1 VCVKAQPVRALAGG
15 RNTAISYELGH
26 GSASI
31 VFIVLIINIQFDTIS
46 TMEMNGKEGQEPNV
60 LDTISTDDIVEEL
73 KRRIAKMDEAK
84 TTLAALTGQS
94 TAEPRTKNPNVSRA
108 KEAYWRRRREWLA
121 ANPGK
126 TMEDFYREKRRILT
140 FDTSVHNRLV
150 KIGASAN
157 PIYAAIK
164 SQYFFRLAGLS
175 FEEMIST
182 PQVADRLALLDG
194 CRQLT
199 AGRAGRAWDCLNPP
213 YEVLRILIAA
223 HAKDP
228 ANFKWLAVDVRS
240 GGLAHEIRTGEL
252 TADDALANLQRTE
265 QNASIKSY
273 KAMWA
278 KLRDKLDPI
287 HTEQNL
293 PRPKTFE
300 EAFKTSIPGLFPG
313 IGKDFY
319 DAGLRFDAELRGV
332 KIEPDTDMTTVQK
345 FIDNCPPFRA
355 LLCACL
361 MSWYNTSLRDYN
373 KSERFTA
380 GRNDLFMAVYL
391 PYCDVFVTRDAEQES
406 CLRELTKHISIDTE
420 VLAFDAFKDEL

>member
-1 VCVKAQPVRALAGG
+1 MVKK
-15 RNTAISYELGH
+15 
-26 GSASI
+26 
-31 VFIVLIINIQFDTIS
+31 
-46 TMEMNGKEGQEPNV
+46 GKAPNV

-94 TAEPRTKNPNVSRA
+94 MAAHRAKNPNVSKA
-108 KEAYWRRRREWLA
+108 KEAYWRKRREWLA

-126 TMEDFYREKRRILT
+126 TVEDFYKEKRQILT

-164 SQYFFRLAGLS
+164 SKYFFRLAGLS
-175 FEEMIST
+175 VEEMIST
-182 PQVADRLALLDG
+182 PQAADRRALLDG

-199 AGRAGRAWDCLNPP
+199 GRSWDCLNPP

-228 ANFKWLAVDVRS
+228 ANFKWLAVDVSS
-240 GGLAHEIRTGEL
+240 GGLAHEIRTGEI
-252 TADDALANLQRTE
+252 TADDALANLQSTE

-273 KAMWA
+273 KAMWV
-278 KLRDKLDPI
+278 KIRGKLDPLFAA
-287 HTEQNL
+287 QNI

-300 EAFKTSIPGLFPG
+300 EAFKNYSPGMFPEM
-313 IGKDFY
+313 GKGFY
-319 DAGLRFDAELRGV
+319 DAGLRFDAKLRGE
-332 KIEPDTDMTTVQK
+332 KIEPDTDMATVEH
-345 FIDNCPPFRA
+345 FIDNCLPFRA
-355 LLCACL
+355 LLCAYL
-361 MSWYNTSLRDYN
+361 MSWYNTSLKDGN
-373 KSERFTA
+373 KSEKLAA

-391 PYCDVFVTRDAEQES
+391 PFCDVFVTDEKYGEQER
-406 CLRELTKHISIDTE
+406 CLRELTKYIGIDTE
-420 VLAFDAFKDEL
+420 VLAFDAFKDDL

>member
-1 VCVKAQPVRALAGG
+1 MVNK
-15 RNTAISYELGH
+15 
-26 GSASI
+26 
-31 VFIVLIINIQFDTIS
+31 
-46 TMEMNGKEGQEPNV
+46 GQVPNM
-60 LDTISTDDIVEEL
+60 LQTISTDDIVVEL
-73 KRRIAKMDEAK
+73 KRRIAKIDEAK
-84 TTLAALTGQS
+84 ITLAALIGHS
-94 TAEPRTKNPNVSRA
+94 TAAPRAKNPKVSKA
-108 KEAYWRRRREWLA
+108 KEAYWRKRREWLA

-126 TMEDFYREKRRILT
+126 TVEDFNSANRRVLT
-140 FDTSVHNRLV
+140 FDTSVHNQLV
-150 KIGASAN
+150 KIGASSN

-175 FEEMIST
+175 FEEMVST
-182 PQVADRLALLDG
+182 PQAADRIALLDG
-194 CRQLT
+194 CRKLT
-199 AGRAGRAWDCLNPP
+199 AGRAGRSWDCLNPP

-240 GGLAHEIRTGEL
+240 GGLAYEIRTGEL

-273 KAMWA
+273 KAMWV

-287 HTEQNL
+287 FVAQNL
-293 PRPKTFE
+293 PRPNTFA
-300 EAFKTSIPGLFPG
+300 EAFKSASPRLFSG
-313 IGKDFY
+313 MGKGFY
-319 DAGLRFDAELRGV
+319 DAGLRFDAELRGE
-332 KIEPDTDMTTVQK
+332 KIDPDTDMATVQH
-345 FIDNCPPFRA
+345 FIENCLPFRA

-361 MSWYNTSLRDYN
+361 MTWYNTSLRDGN

-406 CLRELTKHISIDTE
+406 CLRELTKYIGIDTE

>member
-1 VCVKAQPVRALAGG
+1 V
-15 RNTAISYELGH
+15 
-26 GSASI
+26 
-31 VFIVLIINIQFDTIS
+31 
-46 TMEMNGKEGQEPNV
+46 GKKGQAPNV
-60 LDTISTDDIVEEL
+60 LDTISTDDIVVEL

-84 TTLAALTGQS
+84 TTLAALTCQS
-94 TAEPRTKNPNVSRA
+94 TAAPRTKSPNVSRA
-108 KEAYWRRRREWLA
+108 KEAYWRKRREWFA

-126 TMEDFYREKRRILT
+126 TMEDFYRENRQVLT

-150 KIGASAN
+150 KIGASSK

-164 SQYFFRLAGLS
+164 SRYFFRLAGLS
-175 FEEMIST
+175 LEEMFST
-182 PQVADRLALLDG
+182 PQAADRLALRDG

-252 TADDALANLQRTE
+252 TADDVLANLQRTE

-273 KAMWA
+273 KAMWVQ
-278 KLRDKLDPI
+278 LRDKLDPI
-287 HTEQNL
+287 HTAQNL

-300 EAFKTSIPGLFPG
+300 EAFKSASRTLLPGM
-313 IGKDFY
+313 GKDFY

-332 KIEPDTDMTTVQK
+332 KIEPDTDMTTVQH
-345 FIDNCPPFRA
+345 FIDNCLPFRA

-361 MSWYNTSLRDYN
+361 MSWYNTSLRDWN
-373 KSERFTA
+373 KSQKFAA

-391 PYCDVFVTRDAEQES
+391 PYCDVFVTRDEEQES
-406 CLRELTKHISIDTE
+406 CLRELTKYIGIDTE
-420 VLAFDAFKDEL
+420 VLSFDSFKDEL

>member
-1 VCVKAQPVRALAGG
+1 MTKSAKVANALDA
-15 RNTAISYELGH
+15 
-26 GSASI
+26 
-31 VFIVLIINIQFDTIS
+31 
-46 TMEMNGKEGQEPNV
+46 
-60 LDTISTDDIVEEL
+60 ISTDEIVEEL

-84 TTLAALTGQS
+84 ITLAALTDQS
-94 TAEPRTKNPNVSRA
+94 TAAPRAKNPNVSRA
-108 KEAYWRRRREWLA
+108 KEAYWRKRREWLA
-121 ANPGK
+121 TNPGK
-126 TMEDFYREKRRILT
+126 TVEDFYKENRRVLT

-150 KIGASAN
+150 KIGASSN

-175 FEEMIST
+175 FEEMVST
-182 PQVADRLALLDG
+182 PQAADRLALLDG

-199 AGRAGRAWDCLNPP
+199 AGRAWDCLNPP

-223 HAKDP
+223 HTKDP

-252 TADDALANLQRTE
+252 TANDALANLQRTE

-278 KLRDKLDPI
+278 NLRDKLDPI
-287 HTEQNL
+287 FAAQSI

-300 EAFKTSIPGLFPG
+300 EAFKNGSPVLFNG
-313 IGKDFY
+313 IGKGLY
-319 DAGLRFDAELRGV
+319 DAGLRFDAELRGE
-332 KIEPDTDMTTVQK
+332 KIEPNTDMATVQH
-345 FIDNCPPFRA
+345 FIDNCLPFRA

-361 MSWYNTSLRDYN
+361 MSWYNTSLRDGN
-373 KSERFTA
+373 QCEKFDA

-391 PYCDVFVTRDAEQES
+391 PYCDVFVTRDAMQES
-406 CLRELTKHISIDTE
+406 CLRELTKYIGIDTE
-420 VLAFDAFKDEL
+420 VLAFDAFKDEM